1 MLKNDIIFQKIGNT
15 MNKLNILL
23 LMLLMVPVF
32 TFLLFSKE
40 NTGTVVYLHEQTKT
54 ARSNQ
59 EHFNQFAA
67 TGNVII
73 DFYAD
78 WCTSCV
84 TIDHEIFSQ
93 PLILDALKN
102 FILLRVNM
110 TNNTDYDAELLK
122 KLQVIGPPTLL
133 LFKPG
138 DKKPAVTIIGET
150 TASEFKKSIRAVT
163 D

>member
-1 MLKNDIIFQKIGNT
+1 MLKNDIKFQKTGNT

-67 TGNVII
+67 AGNVII

-78 WCTSCV
+78 WCPPCRRLS
-84 TIDHEIFSQ
+84 
-93 PLILDALKN
+93 PLIDAAAG
-102 FILLRVNM
+102 LLRNVTFLKINR
-110 TNNTDYDAELLK
+110 DYFKDLA
-122 KLQVIGPPTLL
+122 QIYRVTSIPTLIFL
-133 LFKPG
+133 RDGKEIARYDGKPL
-138 DKKPAVTIIGET
+138 
-150 TASEFKKSIRAVT
+150 SEKELIRLVKNIYHI
-163 D
+163 